1 MNEWV
6 ALGSLAVAIV
16 SLVLSY
22 LRSNK
27 LEVARDQKIEDKLD
41 NQSDLLGDV
50 KNTLGKLDGKID
62 DHSVRIA
69 RLEGELDNAYRRI
82 DRIEGRCER
91 HFGPSQ
97 HEG

>member
-27 LEVARDQKIEDKLD
+27 LEAARDQKLEDKLD
-41 NQSDLLGDV
+41 NQSELLGDV
-50 KNTLGKLDGKID
+50 KDTLVKLDGKID

-91 HFGPSQ
+91 HFGPSA
-97 HEG
+97 HN